1 MFNIG
6 KINTLKVIKET
17 SSGYYLGNDEDYGEV
32 FLPPAMALEKLQEG
46 QEVDVFIYVD
56 TKDKL
61 IATMS
66 TPLAQAEEY
75 VLLRCIEVQE
85 FGAFFDLGIEKHLLV
100 PANEQKIKVREDE
113 FHLVRVSIE
122 EGTDRV
128 FGTTKF
134 GKYIEN
140 MSFDI
145 NEGDEVTVVPVN
157 ETDLGFRVIINKK
170 YIGLIYS
177 NEVFSKIELDKE
189 ITAYVKKIR
198 DDGFVDVALQIQG
211 IKNLD
216 ASKKVI
222 LNHLFKQNGS
232 TKLNDKSSPEEI
244 KRLLGMSKKTFKSA
258 LGMLYKDKMV
268 KLSKDGTELVHKHTH
283 KKKK

>member
-6 KINTLKVIKET
+6 KINTLKVLKET
-17 SSGYYLGNDEDYGEV
+17 GSGYYLGEDNTYGEV
-32 FLPPAMALEKLQEG
+32 FLPPAMAKEKLQID
-46 QEVDVFIYVD
+46 QEVDVFVYID
-56 TKDKL
+56 SKDKL

-66 TPLAQAEEY
+66 TPIAVAGEFA
-75 VLLRCIEVQE
+75 LLRCIEVQE

-100 PANEQKIKVREDE
+100 PANEQKIKIREDE
-113 FHLVRVSIE
+113 FHLVRISIE

-140 MSFDI
+140 MDFDI
-145 NEGDEVTVVPVN
+145 NVGDQVKVVPVN
-157 ETDLGFRVIINKK
+157 ETDLGYRVIINKK
-170 YIGLIYS
+170 YIGLIYA
-177 NEVFSKIELDKE
+177 NEIFKKIKLDE
-189 ITAYVKKIR
+189 EVDAFVKKIR
-198 DDGFVDVALQIQG
+198 DDGFVDIALQVQG

-216 ASKKVI
+216 NAKRVI

-232 TKLNDKSSPEEI
+232 TKLNDKSSPQEI
-244 KRLLGMSKKTFKSA
+244 QRLLGISKKTFKSA

-268 KLSKDGTELVHKHTH
+268 KLNKDGTELIH
-283 KKKK
+283 KKKSN